1 MYHTE
6 PICFYV
12 LFRFKNFFSHLIIM
26 CIQLYT
32 ITYEANKMS
41 KFPVVHNVLMCML
54 LENIYP
60 YHFHNNCL

>member
-1 MYHTE
+1 
-6 PICFYV
+6 
-12 LFRFKNFFSHLIIM
+12 M
-26 CIQLYT
+26 CIQLYS

-60 YHFHNNCL
+60 HHFHNNCL